1 MPFRLVE
8 VLPRHQQTLDLYLE
22 NAVMQV
28 RVLLR
33 RGKENER
40 RLDSMLVS
48 GSVVLLL
55 DERNGERVGRRITEL
70 GQLHVLKAV

>member
-1 MPFRLVE
+1 
-8 VLPRHQQTLDLYLE
+8 
-22 NAVMQV
+22 MQV
-28 RVLLR
+28 RVLLG

-48 GSVVLLL
+48 RSVVLLL
-55 DERNGERVGRRITEL
+55 DERNGERVGGRITEL